1 MFDEF
6 LGNALYN
13 IYGDN
18 SIVANENGDLFV
30 RDPLGNDHYT
40 TAAGTKGDWLLRKY
54 GPDIVV
60 RDTGGIA
67 YARVGDGDWYIASL
81 SRMPNTSFVSV
92 VAPAYITNTAP
103 KDSKVTA
110 FVPTG
115 EEWYYRRAEELKR
128 EHPEW
133 TMEQITN
140 KMSEIIWNNNYQVLI
155 NDIANSSSP
164 EEREQKISAHQYEL
178 DKYEASGIGV
188 TNDIQYL
195 RKVQGMPLASMLDA
209 IASFNN
215 SYSYSGME
223 SQYMYAPDH
232 LVHSDAISAA
242 DSNTVLEHN
251 EEHQTLWQVSVGGTP
266 TQWQL
271 EKAEAEQKMAE
282 SREEEFKDYI
292 EKLRNLPFIQGAS
305 LTPDDLE
312 AGYQLG
318 TYDGRTYVRTRLEDG
333 NWVIH
338 PDDRQL
344 AQESSQSNAENI
356 IFGAVPGLFKVAA
369 KGGGSLFKVFQGS
382 SKAEKLIDGIN
393 VVEGK
398 VGGKIPIEEF
408 TKIRGQSI
416 HNAEANSIILGKY
429 TPTVENGVEN
439 WAKAGPDS
447 YIAKAGDKSTYFDL
461 GSEWSNIQKR
471 YNLTRDEMFNYF
483 NKPALD
489 DAVKSGKTIQFSHD
503 PRLYSD
509 SYLADEWKYLK
520 ETYGY
525 KTLIRGGDGWIAK

>member
-40 TAAGTKGDWLLRKY
+40 TVAGTKGDWLLRKY

-67 YARVGDGDWYIASL
+67 YARVGDGDWYISSL
-81 SRMPNTSFVSV
+81 SRMPNALFANV
-92 VAPAYITNTAP
+92 VAPAYTTNAAP
-103 KDSKVTA
+103 KDSNVTA
-110 FVPTG
+110 FIPTG
-115 EEWYYRRAEELKR
+115 EEWYYRQAEELKR

-140 KMSEIIWNNNYQVLI
+140 TMSEIIWNNNYHALI
-155 NDIANSSSP
+155 NDIANSGSP

-266 TQWQL
+266 TPWQL
-271 EKAEAEQKMAE
+271 EKTEAEQKMAE
-282 SREEEFKDYI
+282 SREEKFKDYI

-305 LTPDDLE
+305 LTPGDLE

-333 NWVIH
+333 NWAVH
-338 PDDRQL
+338 PDDWQL
-344 AQESSQSNAENI
+344 AQESIEDLTRGTILNITVPKLLKVAVVNGKGMNEVFKQSGNDVEISNPLPAKGIYARVMPEKFAKLLQEGRIKLSPNSDSWVTAAEDLKGITSTEEMANKLTLIDKEGALRLNSNAVVEFRLKNPLGI
-356 IFGAVPGLFKVAA
+356 ASPINRVDPGFI
-369 KGGGSLFKVFQGS
+369 GGGRTMGGAREFIIPSD
-382 SKAEKLIDGIN
+382 AE
-393 VVEGK
+393 
-398 VGGKIPIEEF
+398 IE
-408 TKIRGQSI
+408 
-416 HNAEANSIILGKY
+416 II
-429 TPTVENGVEN
+429 GVRILE
-439 WAKAGPDS
+439 
-447 YIAKAGDKSTYFDL
+447 
-461 GSEWSNIQKR
+461 
-471 YNLTRDEMFNYF
+471 
-483 NKPALD
+483 
-489 DAVKSGKTIQFSHD
+489 
-503 PRLYSD
+503 
-509 SYLADEWKYLK
+509 
-520 ETYGY
+520 
-525 KTLIRGGDGWIAK
+525 